1 MSTGDPNLAQD
12 PELLA
17 SFLDETQESL
27 GTLDSLF
34 IQLEANPGDT
44 QTVEAIFRPVHS
56 LKGNSAFFG
65 FMQAKRLAHVME
77 SVLDAVRKGR
87 RACTHDSIDLL
98 LQGLDELR
106 GMFGRIRSGGAEVA
120 EAGTLDALVARLE
133 AHLST
138 GAAPG
143 QGDVVRDL
151 DLITAA
157 VPAGCGEALSALA
170 RMRARFAV
178 VGERQDLGTPIEAI
192 QALLGGFTAGTLD
205 EERSRRV
212 KTELQRVATAAATP
226 AGSTL
231 AAELLDGYDTFVTA
245 MGFDILLKQYIEER
259 LPRVVAPDFAFAPVP
274 SPVTATTSDAKAG
287 ATRAAEAPKD
297 DHAHASTAQKSMRVA
312 ESTIDTFLHY
322 VGELLVV
329 GDMFGHLHARTKAV
343 KGAHGLARDLRRA
356 NETFAELSNQL
367 QKSIMAIRRVA
378 IKPALAKVP
387 RLVRDIAQ
395 TKGKDIAVEISGEH
409 LEVDKSLMDLID
421 APLTHMVRNAADH
434 GVEMPDDR
442 ERAGKPRQGRIKVSA
457 VETEAGMVLTIE
469 DDGKGLDLEAIRR
482 KAESLGLVAPGA
494 ALAEQDI
501 VNFIFASGVSTAK
514 EVTEISGRGVGMD
527 VVKRAIDD
535 AGGQVSVK
543 TENGKGSRFQLRLPK
558 GVTTQIMPG
567 YMIRAGGRT
576 MVLPLDRVVETFRVR
591 REELTGMVGGT
602 RCIQRRGGIMPVL
615 HLAGELGLGEGD
627 WGARGLPLVIVTAN
641 RRHVA
646 LAVDAV
652 LGVQKV
658 VVRQVAGL
666 PAGAEVFTGGAL
678 LGDGTVALVLGV
690 DLLVAGDRVA
700 AGAR

>member
-1 MSTGDPNLAQD
+1 MSSGEANLSQD

-17 SFLDETQESL
+17 AFLDETQESL

-34 IQLEANPGDT
+34 IQLEANPADT

-106 GMFGRIRSGGAEVA
+106 GMFGRIRASGTEVTA
-120 EAGTLDALVARLE
+120 QADLDALVSRLE

-151 DLITAA
+151 DLIAA
-157 VPAGCGEALSALA
+157 ALPSSAAEALSALG
-170 RMRARFAV
+170 RLRARFAV
-178 VGERQDLGTPIEAI
+178 VGERHDLGTPIEAI

-212 KTELQRVATAAATP
+212 KAELQHVATAAATP
-226 AGSTL
+226 AGVAL
-231 AAELLDGYDTFVTA
+231 ATELLDGYDTFVSA
-245 MGFDILLKQYIEER
+245 MGFDILLKQYIQER
-259 LPRVVAPDFAFAPVP
+259 LPRVTAPDFAFAPAP
-274 SPVTATTSDAKAG
+274 ATSPAAPAELKAAARSAEVT
-287 ATRAAEAPKD
+287 KD
-297 DHAHASTAQKSMRVA
+297 EHAHAPQAQKSMRVA
-312 ESTIDTFLHY
+312 EATIDTFLHY

-329 GDMFGHLHARTKAV
+329 GDMFGHLHTRTKAV
-343 KGAHGLARDLRRA
+343 KGAPGLARDLRRA

-395 TKGKDIAVEISGEH
+395 AKGKDIVVEVSGEH

-434 GVEMPDDR
+434 GVELPDDR
-442 ERAGKPRQGRIKVSA
+442 ERAGKSRQGRIKVSA
-457 VETEAGMVLTIE
+457 IETETGMVLTIE

-482 KAESLGLVAPGA
+482 KAESLGLVAAGA

-543 TENGKGSRFQLRLPK
+543 TEAGKGSRFQLRLPK

-567 YMIRAGGRT
+567 YMIRAGGRA

-591 REELTGMVGGT
+591 REELTSMVGGT
-602 RCIQRRGGIMPVL
+602 RCIQRRGEIMPVL
-615 HLAGELGLGEGD
+615 HLAGELGLGEGE

-690 DLLVAGDRVA
+690 DLLVAGDRSA
-700 AGAR
+700 AAR